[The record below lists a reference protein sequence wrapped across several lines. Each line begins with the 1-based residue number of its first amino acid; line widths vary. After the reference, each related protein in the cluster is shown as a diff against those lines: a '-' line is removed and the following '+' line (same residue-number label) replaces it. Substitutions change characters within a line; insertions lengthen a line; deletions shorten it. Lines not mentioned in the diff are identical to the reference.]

1 MDCLGRSILADHNAS
16 VRSAYLRIPA
26 VNTTMAIFHRW
37 GLGNDSRNSTMA
49 MPNQVAQP
57 QLIVLEGVGG
67 GGVGAAEVEEEEGS
81 PEGGEVAVD
90 VLFARLGL
98 VVEEVAERQGGDVIG
113 AQVGSPEDE
122 AQQRVLAPLPEE
134 GDEDEDDLQAEAEE
148 DQDAD
153 FFRTP

>member
-1 MDCLGRSILADHNAS
+1 
-16 VRSAYLRIPA
+16 
-26 VNTTMAIFHRW
+26 MATETSSTSHRK
-37 GLGNDSRNSTMA
+37 
-49 MPNQVAQP
+49 VAQP
-57 QLIVLEGVGG
+57 QLVVLPGVGG
-67 GGVGAAEVEEEEGS
+67 DSVGAAEVEEEEGS

-90 VLFARLGL
+90 VLFTRLCL
-98 VVEEVAERQGGDVIG
+98 VVEEVAERQIGNVVG

-122 AQQRVLAPLPEE
+122 AQQPVLAPLPEE